1 MIHGVGVDIVEIDR
15 IRDSVKNFGEDF
27 LERVYTAGE
36 VEYCMKRRDPH
47 PSLAARFAAKE
58 ALIKAITTQVS
69 IPLKDIEVAIA
80 ESGKPFIFP
89 SAHLK
94 EIMDSLC
101 ISGAYLSLSHERHY
115 AVAQIVLETY

>member
-1 MIHGVGVDIVEIDR
+1 MIHGIGVDIVEIDR

-27 LERVYTAGE
+27 LERVYTQSE

-58 ALIKAITTQVS
+58 ALIKAITTNES

-89 SAHLK
+89 GSHLR

-101 ISGAYLSLSHERHY
+101 ISGAHLSLTHERNY